1 MADNNE
7 IKAFVKKVI
16 EMRQIQKEFFRMR
29 SYAAM
34 QTSKQLERDVDDL
47 AKKLLAKI
55 DGEEEASQPDLF
67 SGVR

>member
-16 EMRQIQKEFFRMR
+16 EMRQIQKEFFRTR